1 MKLYHKISALAM
13 AALVV
18 TTGFT
23 SCSEDDLDTNQY
35 NKSGVNILG
44 FGPMPITRGE
54 TMRLTGTKLDK
65 VREVLFPEGNQKLT
79 PATTFI
85 KGDFTVQNSEEMTV
99 TIPDLCVPGK
109 LRVVTESGD
118 TIKSASSITFAEEV
132 KVASFSPTSIHPGDI
147 LTIKGEYVWNIGQV
161 VFFDHVT
168 VDAEDF
174 VRNTRNEIQVRVPME
189 AKSGEV
195 AYNDGS
201 DGAENTV
208 IGNLSVDAAKAT
220 GVSNANPE
228 FNETITITG
237 ENLDLVT
244 AIDFPAVADV
254 SFTIINSSSIRVVVP
269 ANAVSGTVTLHA
281 ASGLTTSV
289 EIAVPLASV
298 SSTDPMDDVK
308 VGQTITITGDKLD
321 RITKLLLP
329 GISEP
334 LEKGQFTQS
343 ATQIT
348 FVVPKDMG
356 DGRVTLVQHENWSV
370 ESGKIT
376 MHSDL
381 PEQAIWSGQFVC
393 SGWNGNQDLAWGGFD
408 WTTIEPD
415 TKVMFYYKKN
425 NPGQWGCISLRHGK
439 DWGGLPS
446 PIPGQFDLDEDEGVL
461 SVTFPKNVLDDIIAN
476 NGLVITG
483 DNYTLTKVAVPL
495 PVTEVTIWK
504 GNEDLSDGRQPY
516 IGSDGGAEFIANNVH
531 AGQVVKFYITI
542 GDGWWFQAFE
552 GHWAGMYAEWNGDN
566 PDAVAQVAAEGC
578 VKLKLT
584 QAMIDAALTPG
595 GWGGIFVVQG
605 SVTLTKV
612 TVADV

>member
-1 MKLYHKISALAM
+1 M

-65 VREVLFPEGNQKLT
+65 VREGLFPEGNQKLT

>member
-1 MKLYHKISALAM
+1 M

-269 ANAVSGTVTLHA
+269 ANVVSGTVTLHA

>member
-1 MKLYHKISALAM
+1 
-13 AALVV
+13 
-18 TTGFT
+18 
-23 SCSEDDLDTNQY
+23 
-35 NKSGVNILG
+35 
-44 FGPMPITRGE
+44 MPITRGE

>member
-1 MKLYHKISALAM
+1 M

-237 ENLDLVT
+237 ENLDLVP

>member
-1 MKLYHKISALAM
+1 M

-269 ANAVSGTVTLHA
+269 ANAVSGTVTLHT

-584 QAMIDAALTPG
+584 QAMIDAAPTPG

>member
-1 MKLYHKISALAM
+1 M

-201 DGAENTV
+201 DGAENFV

>member
-65 VREVLFPEGNQKLT
+65 VREVLCPEGNQKLT

>member
-1 MKLYHKISALAM
+1 M

>member
-1 MKLYHKISALAM
+1 M

-504 GNEDLSDGRQPY
+504 WQCRFLLPR
-516 IGSDGGAEFIANNVH
+516 
-531 AGQVVKFYITI
+531 
-542 GDGWWFQAFE
+542 
-552 GHWAGMYAEWNGDN
+552 
-566 PDAVAQVAAEGC
+566 
-578 VKLKLT
+578 
-584 QAMIDAALTPG
+584 
-595 GWGGIFVVQG
+595 
-605 SVTLTKV
+605 
-612 TVADV
+612 

>member
-1 MKLYHKISALAM
+1 M

-516 IGSDGGAEFIANNVH
+516 IGSDGGAEFTANNVH

-542 GDGWWFQAFE
+542 GDGWWFQTFE

>member
-65 VREVLFPEGNQKLT
+65 VRERLFPEGNQKLT